1 MVRKIILA
9 STVKEIHYTIHRNM
23 VLLLIATTILL
34 ILSRILIMY
43 FDFSFLIEFSRDND
57 FRNLVKWNQNG
68 LVNYPPYYLYFWY
81 FIFFP
86 FGVLDSFI
94 SMLIWDI
101 LRLIVTSYVAYK
113 VFFMITDRIDLLM
126 IYLLIYIGF
135 INDGWYNNCNFVI
148 MLFYFLSYKYLGKDN
163 KWASG
168 IFFALSTLKINSIIY
183 LPVLLIMKKIKLKEV
198 YYYLIPFGLL
208 LLPYIIFPDY
218 TILLFTNWTKGTP
231 GIGDSTPVLNAVN
244 TILSK
249 VAQPSQFL
257 YFSIILMIILQSI
270 KKYKRHT
277 QIRKTMFA
285 LIAIF
290 YTYVVIF
297 TWLIPLFTYHIWL

>member
-1 MVRKIILA
+1 MA

-68 LVNYPPYYLYFWY
+68 LVNYPPYYLYFW
-81 FIFFP
+81 
-86 FGVLDSFI
+86 
-94 SMLIWDI
+94 I

>member
-1 MVRKIILA
+1 
-9 STVKEIHYTIHRNM
+9 
-23 VLLLIATTILL
+23 
-34 ILSRILIMY
+34 
-43 FDFSFLIEFSRDND
+43 
-57 FRNLVKWNQNG
+57 
-68 LVNYPPYYLYFWY
+68 
-81 FIFFP
+81 
-86 FGVLDSFI
+86 
-94 SMLIWDI
+94 
-101 LRLIVTSYVAYK
+101 
-113 VFFMITDRIDLLM
+113 MITDRIDLLM

-218 TILLFTNWTKGTP
+218 TIL
-231 GIGDSTPVLNAVN
+231 IGDSTPVLNAVN

>member
-68 LVNYPPYYLYFWY
+68 LVNYPPYYLYFW
-81 FIFFP
+81 
-86 FGVLDSFI
+86 
-94 SMLIWDI
+94 I

>member
-94 SMLIWDI
+94 R
-101 LRLIVTSYVAYK
+101 LRIK
-113 VFFMITDRIDLLM
+113 
-126 IYLLIYIGF
+126 
-135 INDGWYNNCNFVI
+135 
-148 MLFYFLSYKYLGKDN
+148 YFL
-163 KWASG
+163 
-168 IFFALSTLKINSIIY
+168 
-183 LPVLLIMKKIKLKEV
+183 
-198 YYYLIPFGLL
+198 
-208 LLPYIIFPDY
+208 
-218 TILLFTNWTKGTP
+218 
-231 GIGDSTPVLNAVN
+231 
-244 TILSK
+244 
-249 VAQPSQFL
+249 
-257 YFSIILMIILQSI
+257 
-270 KKYKRHT
+270 
-277 QIRKTMFA
+277 
-285 LIAIF
+285 
-290 YTYVVIF
+290 
-297 TWLIPLFTYHIWL
+297 